1 MLHRMRAPFART
13 LFGGVNTLQSR
24 NKGTGILYLNMG
36 GPESL
41 DEVGPFLHNL
51 FTDTD
56 IIQMPFQRYVA
67 PILASRRTPHIKKL
81 YAEIGNCS
89 PITKLTKQ
97 QAENTMKQLDE
108 ISPNTAPH
116 KAYIGFRY
124 AGPKVTDALDQ
135 MKEDGIERAVAFSQ
149 YPQFSCTTTG
159 SSLNHLWRTLKEKN
173 MEKTFK
179 WSIIDRWPS
188 HPKFTD
194 AVVTQVKKGLEK
206 FSDSARSDVIILFS
220 AHSLPLKTVFKGDQY
235 AAEVAAT
242 VYDVM
247 RKLDFSHKY
256 MLTWQSQVGR
266 IPWLEPQTD
275 KIVETLGGTKRSILI
290 VPIAFTTDHIETL
303 SEIDIEF
310 KEVAE
315 KSGVKEFYR
324 APSLN
329 ADPVAIDAFSS
340 IVKDHLEKKQ
350 LYSRQYKF
358 RCPGCAKPYCRTI
371 MNPVES
377 CSVQSLSS

>member
-1 MLHRMRAPFART
+1 
-13 LFGGVNTLQSR
+13 
-24 NKGTGILYLNMG
+24 MG
-36 GPESL
+36 
-41 DEVGPFLHNL
+41 
-51 FTDTD
+51 
-56 IIQMPFQRYVA
+56 
-67 PILASRRTPHIKKL
+67 
-81 YAEIGNCS
+81 
-89 PITKLTKQ
+89 
-97 QAENTMKQLDE
+97 
-108 ISPNTAPH
+108 
-116 KAYIGFRY
+116 
-124 AGPKVTDALDQ
+124 
-135 MKEDGIERAVAFSQ
+135 
-149 YPQFSCTTTG
+149 
-159 SSLNHLWRTLKEKN
+159 
-173 MEKTFK
+173 
-179 WSIIDRWPS
+179 
-188 HPKFTD
+188 
-194 AVVTQVKKGLEK
+194 
-206 FSDSARSDVIILFS
+206 FS

-340 IVKDHLEKKQ
+340 IVKDHL
-350 LYSRQYKF
+350 
-358 RCPGCAKPYCRTI
+358 
-371 MNPVES
+371 
-377 CSVQSLSS
+377 